1 MPQYNEI
8 LNTTELMT
16 GKDGKLFVT
25 VGGQTYFL
33 AEINQ
38 YSVTMDVA
46 TTDYQPVGSII
57 IYGVD
62 TGVTFNLTYT
72 EAVVRDDVTL
82 EPMLEAIHNGYLPI
96 YDFQGVATRRD
107 GAEERLTF
115 NNAVP
120 NGTVGLQSLTPGEI
134 ITREQSYRLNAVPKL
149 IQSLASNYL
158 RAV

>member
-1 MPQYNEI
+1 MPQNNEI
-8 LNTTELMT
+8 LNVTELMS
-16 GKDGKLFVT
+16 GKDGRLFVT

-46 TTDYQPVGSII
+46 TTDYQPVGSIMN
-57 IYGVD
+57 YGIA

-82 EPMLEAIHNGYLPI
+82 APMLEAINNGYVPT
-96 YDFQGVATRRD
+96 YDFQGVVTRMD
-107 GAEERLTF
+107 GTEERITF

-134 ITREQSYRLNAVPKL
+134 ITREQSYRLNSIPKL
-149 IQSLASNYL
+149 IQSMASNYL
-158 RAV
+158 RAF